1 MRIVISEFMD
11 ERAVAML
18 ASSFDVHYDDVGAF
32 DRLCRRTRPI
42 LEDCGLSS
50 TVVRTSLRKVIPH
63 NWEHCHAA
71 CLAGILQQFAGRFGF
86 GMIGSGKPYN
96 KLILPMGNTPA
107 TDYLLSGDGM
117 EIVHEGAGYSRTEKV
132 AHIASYSVVTD
143 RVKVCWEGPQAD
155 RNCGHCE
162 KCVRTRLN
170 FLAAGVENPKCFDTP
185 FDLSMIDVVTPR
197 NSRQLDE
204 LRAILGHV
212 ETHRIT
218 GEWVQRLRHRL
229 GQLTPQAI
237 GLSAKAMP
245 DLAVL

>member
-1 MRIVISEFMD
+1 
-11 ERAVAML
+11 
-18 ASSFDVHYDDVGAF
+18 
-32 DRLCRRTRPI
+32 
-42 LEDCGLSS
+42 
-50 TVVRTSLRKVIPH
+50 
-63 NWEHCHAA
+63 
-71 CLAGILQQFAGRFGF
+71 
-86 GMIGSGKPYN
+86 MIGSGDPYN
-96 KLILPMGNTPA
+96 RLALPRGSSPA
-107 TDYLLSGDGM
+107 IDYLLSGDGM
-117 EIVHEGAGYSRTEKV
+117 EIVNDGAGYSRTEKV
-132 AHIASYSVVTD
+132 AHITSYPVVTD

-185 FDLSMIDVVTPR
+185 FELSMIDGVTPH

-204 LRAILGHV
+204 LRAILEHV
-212 ETHRIT
+212 EMRGIA

-237 GLSAKAMP
+237 GLSAEAMP